1 MENEKKW
8 LNVHDVMAIT
18 GLSVA
23 AAYKL
28 MREVN
33 AVQKADGKER
43 LLSFHFTRPLILLSA
58 LANIKLYFL
67 QVLPACIALVKSTT
81 ATLSR

>member
-8 LNVHDVMAIT
+8 LNVHDVMAMT

-28 MREVN
+28 MRQVN
-33 AVQKADGKER
+33 AAQKADGKLTVTGKVSR
-43 LLSFHFTRPLILLSA
+43 
-58 LANIKLYFL
+58 KKFL
-67 QVLPACIALVKSTT
+67 EMIE
-81 ATLSR
+81 

>member
-18 GLSVA
+18 GLSIA

-33 AVQKADGKER
+33 AAQKADGKLTVSGKVSR
-43 LLSFHFTRPLILLSA
+43 RKLLELID
-58 LANIKLYFL
+58 
-67 QVLPACIALVKSTT
+67 
-81 ATLSR
+81 

>member
-8 LNVHDVMAIT
+8 LNVQDVVTMT

-28 MREVN
+28 MRQVN
-33 AVQKADGKER
+33 AAQKAEGKLTVSGKVSKKR
-43 LLSFHFTRPLILLSA
+43 
-58 LANIKLYFL
+58 FL
-67 QVLPACIALVKSTT
+67 EMIE
-81 ATLSR
+81 

>member
-8 LNVHDVMAIT
+8 LNVQDVVTMT

-28 MREVN
+28 MRQVN
-33 AVQKADGKER
+33 AAQKAEGKLTVSGKVSKKR
-43 LLSFHFTRPLILLSA
+43 
-58 LANIKLYFL
+58 FL
-67 QVLPACIALVKSTT
+67 EKIE
-81 ATLSR
+81 

>member
-8 LNVHDVMAIT
+8 LNVQDVVTMT

-28 MREVN
+28 MRQVN
-33 AVQKADGKER
+33 AAQKAEGKLTASGKVSKKR
-43 LLSFHFTRPLILLSA
+43 
-58 LANIKLYFL
+58 FL
-67 QVLPACIALVKSTT
+67 EMIE
-81 ATLSR
+81 

>member
-33 AVQKADGKER
+33 ATQKADGK
-43 LLSFHFTRPLILLSA
+43 LTVSGKVSKKKLIEM
-58 LANIKLYFL
+58 IE
-67 QVLPACIALVKSTT
+67 
-81 ATLSR
+81 

>member
-8 LNVHDVMAIT
+8 LNVQDVMIMT

-33 AVQKADGKER
+33 AAQKADGK
-43 LLSFHFTRPLILLSA
+43 LTVSGKVSKKKLIEM
-58 LANIKLYFL
+58 IE
-67 QVLPACIALVKSTT
+67 
-81 ATLSR
+81 

>member
-8 LNVHDVMAIT
+8 LNVQDVVTMT

-28 MREVN
+28 MRQVN
-33 AVQKADGKER
+33 AAQRAEGKLTVSGKVSKKR
-43 LLSFHFTRPLILLSA
+43 
-58 LANIKLYFL
+58 FL
-67 QVLPACIALVKSTT
+67 EMIE
-81 ATLSR
+81 

>member
-8 LNVHDVMAIT
+8 LNVHDVMEIT
-18 GLSVA
+18 GLSIA

-33 AVQKADGKER
+33 AAQKADGKLTVSGKVSR
-43 LLSFHFTRPLILLSA
+43 RKLLELID
-58 LANIKLYFL
+58 
-67 QVLPACIALVKSTT
+67 
-81 ATLSR
+81 

>member
-8 LNVHDVMAIT
+8 LNVQDVVTMT

-28 MREVN
+28 MRQVN
-33 AVQKADGKER
+33 AAQKTEGKLTVSGKVSKKR
-43 LLSFHFTRPLILLSA
+43 
-58 LANIKLYFL
+58 FL
-67 QVLPACIALVKSTT
+67 EMIE
-81 ATLSR
+81 

>member
-18 GLSVA
+18 GLSIA

-33 AVQKADGKER
+33 AAQKADGKLTVCGKVSR
-43 LLSFHFTRPLILLSA
+43 RKLLELID
-58 LANIKLYFL
+58 
-67 QVLPACIALVKSTT
+67 
-81 ATLSR
+81 

>member
-1 MENEKKW
+1 MAEEKKW

-28 MREVN
+28 MRAVN
-33 AVQKADGKER
+33 AAQKADGKLTVSGKVSRKR
-43 LLSFHFTRPLILLSA
+43 LFELIE
-58 LANIKLYFL
+58 
-67 QVLPACIALVKSTT
+67 
-81 ATLSR
+81 

>member
-8 LNVHDVMAIT
+8 LNVHDVMDMT
-18 GLSVA
+18 GLSAA

-33 AVQKADGKER
+33 AAQKAAGK
-43 LLSFHFTRPLILLSA
+43 LTVSG
-58 LANIKLYFL
+58 K
-67 QVLPACIALVKSTT
+67 V
-81 ATLSR
+81 SRKKFIEMIE

>member
-18 GLSVA
+18 GLSIA
-23 AAYKL
+23 ASYKL

-33 AVQKADGKER
+33 AAQKADGKLTVTGKVSR
-43 LLSFHFTRPLILLSA
+43 
-58 LANIKLYFL
+58 KKFL
-67 QVLPACIALVKSTT
+67 EMIE
-81 ATLSR
+81 

>member
-8 LNVHDVMAIT
+8 LNVHDVMAMT

-28 MREVN
+28 MRQVN
-33 AVQKADGKER
+33 AAQKSDGKLTVTGKVSR
-43 LLSFHFTRPLILLSA
+43 
-58 LANIKLYFL
+58 KKFL
-67 QVLPACIALVKSTT
+67 EMIE
-81 ATLSR
+81 

>member
-8 LNVHDVMAIT
+8 LNVHDVMRMT
-18 GLSVA
+18 GLSIA

-33 AVQKADGKER
+33 AAQKADGKLTVSGKVSR
-43 LLSFHFTRPLILLSA
+43 KKLIEL
-58 LANIKLYFL
+58 IE
-67 QVLPACIALVKSTT
+67 
-81 ATLSR
+81 

>member
-8 LNVHDVMAIT
+8 LNVQDVMAIT

-33 AVQKADGKER
+33 AAQKADGK
-43 LLSFHFTRPLILLSA
+43 LTVSGKVSKKKLIEM
-58 LANIKLYFL
+58 IE
-67 QVLPACIALVKSTT
+67 
-81 ATLSR
+81 

>member
-8 LNVHDVMAIT
+8 LNVYDVMAIT

-33 AVQKADGKER
+33 AAQKADGKLTVTGKVSR
-43 LLSFHFTRPLILLSA
+43 
-58 LANIKLYFL
+58 KKFL
-67 QVLPACIALVKSTT
+67 EMIE
-81 ATLSR
+81 

>member
-28 MREVN
+28 MRKVN
-33 AVQKADGKER
+33 AAQKADGKLTVSGKVSRKKLFE
-43 LLSFHFTRPLILLSA
+43 LIE
-58 LANIKLYFL
+58 
-67 QVLPACIALVKSTT
+67 
-81 ATLSR
+81 

>member
-28 MREVN
+28 MRAVN
-33 AVQKADGKER
+33 AAQKAEGKLTVSGKVSR
-43 LLSFHFTRPLILLSA
+43 KKLIEM
-58 LANIKLYFL
+58 IE
-67 QVLPACIALVKSTT
+67 
-81 ATLSR
+81 

>member
-33 AVQKADGKER
+33 AVQKADGKLTVTGKVSKKR
-43 LLSFHFTRPLILLSA
+43 
-58 LANIKLYFL
+58 FL
-67 QVLPACIALVKSTT
+67 EMIE
-81 ATLSR
+81 

>member
-8 LNVHDVMAIT
+8 LNVQDVVTMT

-28 MREVN
+28 MRQVN
-33 AVQKADGKER
+33 AAQKAEGKLTVSGKVSKKR
-43 LLSFHFTRPLILLSA
+43 
-58 LANIKLYFL
+58 FL
-67 QVLPACIALVKSTT
+67 EMTE
-81 ATLSR
+81 

>member
-33 AVQKADGKER
+33 AAQKADGKLTVSGKVSRKKLFE
-43 LLSFHFTRPLILLSA
+43 LIE
-58 LANIKLYFL
+58 
-67 QVLPACIALVKSTT
+67 
-81 ATLSR
+81 

>member
-18 GLSVA
+18 GLRIA

-33 AVQKADGKER
+33 AAQKADGKLTVSGKVSR
-43 LLSFHFTRPLILLSA
+43 RKLLELID
-58 LANIKLYFL
+58 
-67 QVLPACIALVKSTT
+67 
-81 ATLSR
+81 

>member
-8 LNVHDVMAIT
+8 LNVRDVMAMT

-28 MREVN
+28 MRDVN
-33 AVQKADGKER
+33 AAQKADGKLTVSGKVSR
-43 LLSFHFTRPLILLSA
+43 
-58 LANIKLYFL
+58 KKFL
-67 QVLPACIALVKSTT
+67 EMIE
-81 ATLSR
+81 

>member
-8 LNVHDVMAIT
+8 LNVQDVMAMT

-28 MREVN
+28 MRQVN
-33 AVQKADGKER
+33 AAQKADGKLTVSGKVSRKKFLE
-43 LLSFHFTRPLILLSA
+43 LIE
-58 LANIKLYFL
+58 
-67 QVLPACIALVKSTT
+67 
-81 ATLSR
+81 

>member
-1 MENEKKW
+1 MAEEKKW

-28 MREVN
+28 MRAVN
-33 AVQKADGKER
+33 AEQKADGKLTVSGKVSR
-43 LLSFHFTRPLILLSA
+43 
-58 LANIKLYFL
+58 KKFL
-67 QVLPACIALVKSTT
+67 EMIE
-81 ATLSR
+81 

>member
-8 LNVHDVMAIT
+8 LNVQDVVTMT

-28 MREVN
+28 MRQVN
-33 AVQKADGKER
+33 AAQKAEGKLTVSGKVSKKRLSDVKNER
-43 LLSFHFTRPLILLSA
+43 KNLSP
-58 LANIKLYFL
+58 
-67 QVLPACIALVKSTT
+67 
-81 ATLSR
+81 

>member
-8 LNVHDVMAIT
+8 LNVHDVMRMT
-18 GLSVA
+18 GLSIA

-33 AVQKADGKER
+33 AAQKADGK
-43 LLSFHFTRPLILLSA
+43 LTVSGKVSKKKLIEL
-58 LANIKLYFL
+58 IE
-67 QVLPACIALVKSTT
+67 
-81 ATLSR
+81 

>member
-28 MREVN
+28 MRAVN
-33 AVQKADGKER
+33 AAQKADGKLTVSGKVSRKR
-43 LLSFHFTRPLILLSA
+43 LFELIE
-58 LANIKLYFL
+58 
-67 QVLPACIALVKSTT
+67 
-81 ATLSR
+81 